1 MKKANRMPRRD
12 VPDAAPPIAV
22 GEQSTAAVEQLS

>member
-22 GEQSTAAVEQLS
+22 GEQSVPAALMP